1 MARAFCFDLDGTL
14 MDSEVIWVEVIEEF
28 LRAADPSATHEEA
41 LRLVYGKSWHD
52 VYDGIRRRIPGL
64 KQSFLEL
71 MVLFEASYNRLL
83 SRRDVRIEG
92 SVRLLRRLARD
103 SRVCIVSGSTRS
115 AIEDAIGML
124 GIADDL
130 RFFISS
136 EDFQPGKPHP
146 GCYRMAVERLGLP
159 AGECVAF
166 EDSEVGMRAARGA
179 GLYTVALARPG
190 APAQDTSAA
199 HVVVAD
205 LGDLDPAELLGPA
218 PAGCGAP

>member
-41 LRLVYGKSWHD
+41 LRLVYGKSLHD
-52 VYDGIRRRIPGL
+52 VYEGIRRRLPGL
-64 KQSFLEL
+64 KQSLSEL
-71 MVLFEASYNRLL
+71 TVLFESSYNRLL

-103 SRVCIVSGSTRS
+103 SHVCIVSGSTRS
-115 AIEDAIGML
+115 AIADAVTML
-124 GIADDL
+124 GIAGDL
-130 RFFISS
+130 RFFVSS

-146 GCYRMAVERLGLP
+146 GCYRMAVERLGMP
-159 AGECVAF
+159 AGACVAF

-190 APAQDTSAA
+190 APVQDTSAA
-199 HVVVAD
+199 HMVVSD
-205 LGDLDPAELLGPA
+205 LGDLDPDELLAATVDG
-218 PAGCGAP
+218 GER